1 MKIQAKQKNMRSVN
15 MSVPVDGVVTIDAN
29 GQVEVSDKAAALLLT
44 NPRDWGKV
52 ETAAKHTKITKPK
65 TTKDDEGKDE
75 GNAETEPTPAEV
87 VEAIKAMN
95 REELAEFA
103 KASDYPE
110 SIIEKLNVEGKEK
123 AFSTWVVK
131 MYQDSLNK

>member
-1 MKIQAKQKNMRSVN
+1 MHGGSGVSHEDYRRVIELGVRKINYYTYMAKAGGAAVSAMTDKTFFR
-15 MSVPVDGVVTIDAN
+15 D
-29 GQVEVSDKAAALLLT
+29 VE
-44 NPRDWGKV
+44 
-52 ETAAKHTKITKPK
+52 
-65 TTKDDEGKDE
+65 
-75 GNAETEPTPAEV
+75 
-87 VEAIKAMN
+87 VEAIKAMS

>member
-52 ETAAKHTKITKPK
+52 ETAAKHTKITKP
-65 TTKDDEGKDE
+65 
-75 GNAETEPTPAEV
+75 NAETEPTPAEV
-87 VEAIKAMN
+87 VEAIKAMS

>member
-52 ETAAKHTKITKPK
+52 ETAAKHTKITKAK
-65 TTKDDEGKDE
+65 TTKGDGKKGED
-75 GNAETEPTPAEV
+75 NAETEPTPAEV

-95 REELAEFA
+95 REELVEFA